1 MDSNKK
7 KAKMNLLNRIKEK
20 ALNNEKNK
28 EEDNIL
34 NDNNNILLKTILN
47 KKMKKMKNGS
57 DFPLIKTLKSEN
69 KSDIDIKPLTNKKMD
84 KNNKLF
90 LSHENIYNLTK
101 SKSHSKV

>member
-1 MDSNKK
+1 
-7 KAKMNLLNRIKEK
+7 
-20 ALNNEKNK
+20 
-28 EEDNIL
+28 
-34 NDNNNILLKTILN
+34 
-47 KKMKKMKNGS
+47 MKNGS